1 MNVIRPAA
9 LVLPAITALLFAVP
23 AASQSAADA
32 PIVVTG
38 QKNLEEQIDSFVGAL
53 TKAPVTGQLAKFET
67 EICPAALGLPD
78 SYRTAVEQR
87 IRLVAKEV
95 GLRVAKEKCAAN
107 VLVMVTTDK
116 AQLLKT
122 LKTKYSYFFSNK
134 TPSEYRAIIAQPGPT
149 AAWQIERMLNADGA
163 PMPIS
168 EEGFAINQTTRSGSR
183 MTAAARPTFSAAAVV
198 VEASALVGLSATQ
211 LADYAVMRTF
221 ARTDPALLGAS
232 APPTI
237 LNIMEA
243 PDDAEV
249 PITMTQWDFGF
260 LKGLY
265 AAPKNLRASAERS
278 QIGSVLQ
285 GELEKP
291 GNAPGAE

>member
-1 MNVIRPAA
+1 MNVIRPSGLFLPIIAA
-9 LVLPAITALLFAVP
+9 CLYP
-23 AASQSAADA
+23 AAAVGQTATDA

-38 QKNLEEQIDSFVGAL
+38 QKNLEEQIGAFVGAL

-87 IRLVAKEV
+87 IRLVAKSV
-95 GLRVAKEKCAAN
+95 GLRVAKEKCTAN
-107 VLVMVTTDK
+107 VLIMVTRDK
-116 AQLLKT
+116 AQFLKT
-122 LKTKYSYFFSNK
+122 LKVKYSYFFSDK

-163 PMPIS
+163 PLAT
-168 EEGFAINQTTRSGSR
+168 EEGVVVNRTTRGASR
-183 MTAAARPTFSAAAVV
+183 ITAAARPTFAAAAVV
-198 VEASALVGLSATQ
+198 VEASALAGLSATQ

-221 ARTDPALLGAS
+221 ARTDPALLGTS

-249 PITMTQWDFGF
+249 PITLTQWDLGF

-278 QIGSVLQ
+278 QIGGVLQ
-285 GELEKP
+285 DELEKSGKP
-291 GNAPGAE
+291 DGFE